1 MKKLLLSLAT
11 VLCTTVSAFAAD
23 GDITIPCIG
32 ATDWNNKSA
41 YNSTNESKTS
51 FAGTKWTQ
59 ENLNNNNNDIKWTGV
74 RGGSTKADYP
84 TSAYIYS
91 CNAVASPIAS
101 ISVKALQTTNYA
113 ATSKPVSISLM
124 TADNAEFNN
133 ATTTTSQEI
142 ASKTAT
148 DYVFTVAKPAANLY
162 YKVVFSWAS
171 NQNKNGVFEVQSLTL
186 TPAPQELGEIMV
198 GEEIAD
204 NLTPT
209 IYSGEKIKFTCD
221 NATSISYTAENGN
234 DYNKSDE
241 VQGAEIEW
249 EAPTVTTAT
258 EYMVSV
264 TATDGSKTAEAT
276 LMVTV
281 KPERATT
288 SLTFASESLEHYAT
302 EFGAEV
308 DGVAL
313 TVTPENAAVKYSSD
327 KPEVVSV
334 DETTGKLTINALGT
348 AIITATVEGTE
359 TYSDASASYTVDVN
373 PTTLAQLLSL
383 EKDTPFTLKNG
394 NMTVVYQNG
403 VYLYIQDETAGMQVY
418 QNSETYTVGSK
429 FTELSGTYSLF
440 NELPQVKESTI
451 GGFTADEPVAVEP
464 VIRSIDYVTADVMNQ
479 YVTVEDLTI
488 TKSGS
493 NYTATD
499 ANGKTIALFN
509 RFSLTMQTGEHI
521 TVTGLTSCFNTTLQI
536 FPTEFT
542 AYTSPVSIIE
552 GENTLTGDIV
562 LSGADRTVNFTYP
575 GHIEVWYKWEPTAT
589 PESVRA
595 RVASVDD
602 NGFTKH
608 EGEDI
613 VLSTSGTLS
622 YYSVNNGVKS
632 AVSTIGVSGSGT
644 TSISEISAELN
655 GAEVIYD
662 LQGRRVNR
670 AAKGIFIVNGK
681 KELRK

>member
-1 MKKLLLSLAT
+1 MKKFLLSLLTVAAT
-11 VLCTTVSAFAAD
+11 FGFASAATSQIDLALYGKTIWPNTQNYTTTNTSTD
-23 GDITIPCIG
+23 GEWKIIN
-32 ATDWNNKSA
+32 A
-41 YNSTNESKTS
+41 
-51 FAGTKWTQ
+51 
-59 ENLNNNNNDIKWTGV
+59 NNNNNGWTYVKFGPKNSTTT
-74 RGGSTKADYP
+74 GSIQTVKPLAEAIESVDVNITAIANGSITAMTLVISDDATFDTNDTQVNATAP
-84 TSAYIYS
+84 TSAG
-91 CNAVASPIAS
+91 V
-101 ISVKALQTTNYA
+101 VT
-113 ATSKPVSISLM
+113 
-124 TADNAEFNN
+124 
-133 ATTTTSQEI
+133 
-142 ASKTAT
+142 
-148 DYVFTVAKPAANLY
+148 FTVPSPAANKY
-162 YKVVFSWAS
+162 YSIDITCKNTTKS
-171 NQNKNGVFEVQSLTL
+171 NGVASVDKVSFIY
-186 TPAPQELGEIMV
+186 TPAPLELGEIMV

-281 KPERATT
+281 KPARATT

-334 DETTGKLTINALGT
+334 DETTGKLTINALGK

-383 EKDTPFTLKNG
+383 AKDTPFTLKNG
-394 NMTVVYQNG
+394 NMTVVYQKGN
-403 VYLYIQDETAGMQVY
+403 YLYIQDETAGIQVY

-521 TVTGLTSCFNTTLQI
+521 TITGLTACFNTTLQI

-542 AYTSPVSIIE
+542 TYTSPVSIIE

-632 AVSTIGVSGSGT
+632 AVNTIGVSGSGT

>member
-1 MKKLLLSLAT
+1 MKKFLLSLLTVAAT
-11 VLCTTVSAFAAD
+11 F
-23 GDITIPCIG
+23 
-32 ATDWNNKSA
+32 
-41 YNSTNESKTS
+41 S
-51 FAGTKWTQ
+51 FASAATSQIDLALYGSGVWPNTQ
-59 ENLNNNNNDIKWTGV
+59 NYTTANTSTDGEWKIINANNNNNGWTYVKFGPKKSTTTGYIQTV
-74 RGGSTKADYP
+74 KPLAEAIESVEVNITGIANGSITAM
-84 TSAYIYS
+84 TL
-91 CNAVASPIAS
+91 V
-101 ISVKALQTTNYA
+101 ISDDATFDTND
-113 ATSKPVSISLM
+113 TQV
-124 TADNAEFNN
+124 N
-133 ATTTTSQEI
+133 AT
-142 ASKTAT
+142 APTAAGVVT
-148 DYVFTVAKPAANLY
+148 FTVPSPAANKY
-162 YKVVFSWAS
+162 YSIEITCKNTSS
-171 NQNKNGVFEVQSLTL
+171 KTNGVASVDKVSFIY
-186 TPAPQELGEIMV
+186 TPAPIELGEIMV
-198 GEEIAD
+198 GEEIAN

-221 NATSISYTAENGN
+221 NATSISYTAENDN
-234 DYNKSDE
+234 YNVSDE
-241 VQGAEIEW
+241 AQGTEIEW
-249 EAPTVTTAT
+249 EAPSVTTAT

-288 SLTFASESLEHYAT
+288 SLTFANESLEHNAT

-334 DETTGKLTINALGT
+334 DEVTGKLTINALGK

-383 EKDTPFTLKNG
+383 AKDTPFTLKNG
-394 NMTVVYQNG
+394 NMTVVYQKGN
-403 VYLYIQDETAGMQVY
+403 YLYIQDETAGIQVF
-418 QNSETYTVGSK
+418 QNDGSYTVGSK
-429 FTELSGTYSLF
+429 FTEVSGTYSLF

-488 TKSGS
+488 TQSGS

-521 TVTGLTSCFNTTLQI
+521 TITGLTACFNTTLQI

-542 AYTSPVSIIE
+542 TYTSPVSIIE

-562 LSGADRTVNFTYP
+562 LSGADRTINFTYP

-655 GAEVIYD
+655 GAEDIYD

-670 AAKGIFIVNGK
+670 AVKGIFIVNGK

>member
-1 MKKLLLSLAT
+1 MKKFLLSLAT

-23 GDITIPCIG
+23 GDITIPCNG
-32 ATDWNNKSA
+32 ADNWPNINVYNTTIESKSSYGGVKWKLQNLSNNNNTTSWAGARGGNKNDGYPLSGYI
-41 YNSTNESKTS
+41 YNST
-51 FAGTKWTQ
+51 
-59 ENLNNNNNDIKWTGV
+59 
-74 RGGSTKADYP
+74 
-84 TSAYIYS
+84 
-91 CNAVASPIAS
+91 AVASPIAS
-101 ISVKALQTTNYA
+101 ISVKALR
-113 ATSKPVSISLM
+113 TSSYNTSNPVSISLM
-124 TADNAEFNN
+124 TADNAAFDN

-142 ASKTAT
+142 ASTTAT
-148 DYVFTVAKPAANLY
+148 DYVFTVSKPAANLY
-162 YKVVFSWAS
+162 YKVVFSWAGK
-171 NQNKNGVFEVQSLTL
+171 QNKNGVFEVQSITL
-186 TPAPQELGEIMV
+186 TPASLELGEIMV
-198 GEEIAD
+198 GEEIAN

-221 NATSISYTAENGN
+221 NATSISYTAENDN
-234 DYNKSDE
+234 YNFSDE
-241 VQGAEIEW
+241 AQGTEIEW
-249 EAPTVTTAT
+249 EAPSVTTAT
-258 EYMVSV
+258 EYLVSV
-264 TATDGSKTAEAT
+264 TAKDDSKTAEAT

-288 SLTFASESLEHYAT
+288 SLTFANESLEHNAT

-313 TVTPENAAVKYSSD
+313 TVTPENAAVKYSSN

-334 DETTGKLTINALGT
+334 DEATGKLTINALGT

-359 TYSDASASYTVDVN
+359 TYSDATASYTVNVN
-373 PTTLAQLLSL
+373 PTKLAQLLSL

-394 NMTVVYQNG
+394 NMTVVYQKG

-440 NELPQVKESTI
+440 NNLPQVKGSTT
-451 GGFTADEPVAVEP
+451 GGFTTDEPVAVEP
-464 VIRSIDYVTADVMNQ
+464 VVRSIDYVTADAMNQ

-488 TKSGS
+488 TQSDS

-509 RFSLTMQTGEHI
+509 RFNLTMQTGEHI
-521 TVTGLTSCFNTTLQI
+521 TVTGLTSCFNATLQI

-542 AYTSPVSIIE
+542 TYTSPVSILE
-552 GENTLTGDIV
+552 GENAIVGDIV
-562 LSGADRTVNFTYP
+562 LNGADRTITFSYP
-575 GHIEVWYKWEPTAT
+575 DNIEVWYKWEATAS
-589 PESVRA
+589 PEPVQA
-595 RVASVDD
+595 REATVDD

-632 AVSTIGVSGSGT
+632 AVQTVGVSGSGT
-644 TSISEISAELN
+644 TGISEIVAEQ
-655 GAEVIYD
+655 GANAVIYD
-662 LQGRRVNR
+662 LQGRRVSR
-670 AAKGIFIVNGK
+670 AEKGIFIVNGK

>member
-1 MKKLLLSLAT
+1 MKKFLLSLLTAAAT
-11 VLCTTVSAFAAD
+11 FGYATAADVTDVITAANLPATGSQYVDFSNITSVSAAQY
-23 GDITIPCIG
+23 
-32 ATDWNNKSA
+32 S
-41 YNSTNESKTS
+41 
-51 FAGTKWTQ
+51 
-59 ENLNNNNNDIKWTGV
+59 
-74 RGGSTKADYP
+74 GSTAK
-84 TSAYIYS
+84 
-91 CNAVASPIAS
+91 
-101 ISVKALQTTNYA
+101 SVDIQIKKGT
-113 ATSKPVSISLM
+113 VFIW
-124 TADNAEFNN
+124 
-133 ATTTTSQEI
+133 TTTSGGTIKSISIEYKKSSAARNI
-142 ASKTAT
+142 DIYAANTAFSGSVSGNATAT
-148 DYVFTVAKPAANLY
+148 L
-162 YKVVFSWAS
+162 SS
-171 NQNKNGVFEVQSLTL
+171 SSLTWTPASTENYTYFAL
-186 TPAPQELGEIMV
+186 KNATSNAAYLSKIEVVWTPAPIELGEIMV
-198 GEEIAD
+198 GEEIAN

-221 NATSISYTAENGN
+221 NATSISYTAENDN
-234 DYNKSDE
+234 YNFSDE

-249 EAPTVTTAT
+249 EAPSVTTAT
-258 EYMVSV
+258 EYLVSV
-264 TATDGSKTAEAT
+264 TAKDDSKTAEAT

-288 SLTFASESLEHYAT
+288 SLTFANESLEHNAT

-313 TVTPENAAVKYSSD
+313 TITPENAAVKYSSD

-334 DETTGKLTINALGT
+334 DEATGKLTINALGT

-359 TYSDASASYTVDVN
+359 TYSDATASYTVNVN
-373 PTTLAQLLSL
+373 PTKLAQLLSL

-394 NMTVVYQNG
+394 NMTVVYQKG

-440 NELPQVKESTI
+440 NNLPQVKGSTT
-451 GGFTADEPVAVEP
+451 GGFTTDEPVAVEP
-464 VIRSIDYVTADVMNQ
+464 VVRSIDYVTADAMNQ

-488 TKSGS
+488 TQSDS

-521 TVTGLTSCFNTTLQI
+521 TVTGLTSCFNATLQI

-542 AYTSPVSIIE
+542 TYTSPVSILE
-552 GENTLTGDIV
+552 GENAIVGDIV
-562 LSGADRTVNFTYP
+562 LNGADRTITFSYP
-575 GHIEVWYKWEPTAT
+575 DNIEVWYKWEATAS
-589 PESVRA
+589 PEPVQA
-595 RVASVDD
+595 REATVDD

-632 AVSTIGVSGSGT
+632 AVQTVGVSGSGT
-644 TSISEISAELN
+644 TGISEIVAEQ
-655 GAEVIYD
+655 GANAVIYD
-662 LQGRRVNR
+662 LQGRRVSR
-670 AAKGIFIVNGK
+670 AEKGIFIVNGK

>member
-1 MKKLLLSLAT
+1 MKKFLLSLLTVAAT
-11 VLCTTVSAFAAD
+11 FGFASAAD
-23 GDITIPCIG
+23 VTDVITAADLP
-32 ATDWNNKSA
+32 ATSNQYVDFSNINSKSA
-41 YNSTNESKTS
+41 AQYS
-51 FAGTKWTQ
+51 
-59 ENLNNNNNDIKWTGV
+59 
-74 RGGSTKADYP
+74 GSTAKSVDIQIKKG
-84 TSAYIYS
+84 TVFIWTT
-91 CNAVASPIAS
+91 ASGGTIKS
-101 ISVKALQTTNYA
+101 ISIAYKQGSTARNIDIYA
-113 ATSKPVSISLM
+113 ANTAFSGSVSGSATATLSSSSL
-124 TADNAEFNN
+124 TWTPASTDKYTYFALKN
-133 ATTTTSQEI
+133 ATSN
-142 ASKTAT
+142 AAYLSKIE
-148 DYVFTVAKPAANLY
+148 
-162 YKVVFSWAS
+162 VVW
-171 NQNKNGVFEVQSLTL
+171 
-186 TPAPQELGEIMV
+186 TPAPQGLGEIMV

-288 SLTFASESLEHYAT
+288 SLTFTSESLD
-302 EFGAEV
+302 FGADKIGTEV
-308 DGVAL
+308 DGL
-313 TVTPENAAVKYSSD
+313 IPTVTPEGAVVKYSSD
-327 KPEVVSV
+327 NSEIVSV
-334 DETTGKLTINALGT
+334 DENTGKLTINKIGT
-348 AIITATVEGTE
+348 AVITATVAGTE
-359 TYSDASASYTVDVN
+359 TYSDATASYSVN
-373 PTTLAQLLSL
+373 VSYSRLAQLLSL
-383 EKDTPFTLKNG
+383 SKDDKFTLKNG

-403 VYLYIQDETAGMQVY
+403 DYLYIQDETAGMLVFK
-418 QNSETYTVGSK
+418 NSNKYTVGSK
-429 FTELSGTYSLF
+429 FTDLSGTYSPY
-440 NELPQVKESTI
+440 NGLPEITSGI
-451 GGFTADEPVAVEP
+451 LDGFTTDDPITVKPVV
-464 VIRSIDYVTADVMNQ
+464 RSVDYVSADVLNQ
-479 YVTVEDLTI
+479 YIMVEDLTI
-488 TKSGS
+488 ELSGS
-493 NYTATD
+493 DYIATD
-499 ANGKTIALFN
+499 VNGNTITLFKRWSN
-509 RFSLTMQTGEHI
+509 VTIPTGGHLS
-521 TVTGLTSCFNTTLQI
+521 VAGFTSYYIDPKNGNTTLQI
-536 FPTEFT
+536 FPTEIT
-542 AYTSPVSIIE
+542 GYVSPVSIIE